1 MCILYINYYILNKS
15 YKTFKDLREISS
27 SLQRKFVFFV
37 NIFKVVDNHYLR
49 PIAPVLK
56 LFYLYFYL

>member
-1 MCILYINYYILNKS
+1 MCILYINYYILNKF

-27 SLQRKFVFFV
+27 SLQRKFVFLV

-56 LFYLYFYL
+56 LLYLYFYL